1 MKTRKYYR
9 VIIACGHLGHKHSVE
24 ITRFF
29 EADDI
34 MECYYSS
41 FWTPRSKKKADCV
54 KLVTSIEYEEYIRG
68 KASELSNPYLVMG
81 KAS

>member
-1 MKTRKYYR
+1 MNPKKYYR
-9 VIIACGHLGHKHSVE
+9 IIIACGHLGHKRSVE
-24 ITRFF
+24 ITRYF

-34 MECYYSS
+34 MECYCSS
-41 FWTPRSKKKADCV
+41 FWMPRSKKKVDCV
-54 KLVTSIEYEEYIRG
+54 KLVTPIEYEEYIRG